1 MEGNCKLKEQNQPQS
16 ETAQTSANTETG
28 TIAFSQIVVE
38 TLVPPFPLR
47 RTRLPIYSAVERS
60 SYLWL
65 RSTQCATV
73 FHTPRCSLQPIS
85 FLLRSEWFTCLQQQR
100 RFDSLIS
107 LCYVWSFQISFG
119 IMRSNLVKLNRRNW
133 VWLLPPPSSLGFLPP
148 SKTLI
153 RISQRL
159 RNLSLEPKFNNG
171 FRIFDSAPNPKR
183 EFNINCE
190 FRMNQLFTLYF
201 SFSIPRLVCTAGN
214 LPLLWTCS
222 HVWTLVTM
230 AISKVQF
237 FAQMDSVPS
246 NAMRRKEPG
255 AEKGESRDFF
265 C

>member
-1 MEGNCKLKEQNQPQS
+1 
-16 ETAQTSANTETG
+16 
-28 TIAFSQIVVE
+28 
-38 TLVPPFPLR
+38 
-47 RTRLPIYSAVERS
+47 
-60 SYLWL
+60 
-65 RSTQCATV
+65 
-73 FHTPRCSLQPIS
+73 
-85 FLLRSEWFTCLQQQR
+85 
-100 RFDSLIS
+100 
-107 LCYVWSFQISFG
+107 
-119 IMRSNLVKLNRRNW
+119 MRSNLVKLNRRNW

-159 RNLSLEPKFNNG
+159 RNLSLEPKFNKG

-190 FRMNQLFTLYF
+190 FLMNQLFNLY
-201 SFSIPRLVCTAGN
+201 FSIPRLVCTAGN

>member
-1 MEGNCKLKEQNQPQS
+1 M
-16 ETAQTSANTETG
+16 
-28 TIAFSQIVVE
+28 
-38 TLVPPFPLR
+38 
-47 RTRLPIYSAVERS
+47 
-60 SYLWL
+60 
-65 RSTQCATV
+65 
-73 FHTPRCSLQPIS
+73 
-85 FLLRSEWFTCLQQQR
+85 
-100 RFDSLIS
+100 
-107 LCYVWSFQISFG
+107 
-119 IMRSNLVKLNRRNW
+119 
-133 VWLLPPPSSLGFLPP
+133 
-148 SKTLI
+148 I

-237 FAQMDSVPS
+237 FAQMDSAPS
-246 NAMRRKEPG
+246 NAMRRKEAKQRRASQG
-255 AEKGESRDFF
+255 IFF
-265 C
+265 ANDC